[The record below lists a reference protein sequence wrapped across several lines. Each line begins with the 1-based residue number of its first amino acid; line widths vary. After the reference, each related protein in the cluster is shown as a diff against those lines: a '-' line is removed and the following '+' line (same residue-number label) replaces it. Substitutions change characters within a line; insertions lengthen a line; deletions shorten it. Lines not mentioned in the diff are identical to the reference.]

1 MTPDAINQMLSNINE
16 PSEKLK
22 LLQSKKNDISTD
34 VYNKI
39 QAEIMEQTKQQR
51 SNRYG
56 WSMSPEDVSAHM
68 KDFEAMDRDTR
79 FKYYQD
85 YNLHQNEK
93 RVSKQMTSAEQSE
106 YDKLNKIM
114 AKKFGELQKDNRS
127 EEDKK
132 QEQSRLESA
141 LQTMQETSIS
151 SNAGIQSI
159 VKQSEEVQ
167 KGVIKNFG
175 DQINFMAQQN
185 ASISNML
192 AITARTIQ
200 KPNIYELDK
209 TVISMIPELRG
220 A

>member
-1 MTPDAINQMLSNINE
+1 LSWGIFF
-16 PSEKLK
+16 
-22 LLQSKKNDISTD
+22 
-34 VYNKI
+34 NK
-39 QAEIMEQTKQQR
+39 
-51 SNRYG
+51 
-56 WSMSPEDVSAHM
+56 
-68 KDFEAMDRDTR
+68 
-79 FKYYQD
+79 
-85 YNLHQNEK
+85 
-93 RVSKQMTSAEQSE
+93 
-106 YDKLNKIM
+106 
-114 AKKFGELQKDNRS
+114 
-127 EEDKK
+127 
-132 QEQSRLESA
+132 
-141 LQTMQETSIS
+141 TSIS

-220 A
+220 V